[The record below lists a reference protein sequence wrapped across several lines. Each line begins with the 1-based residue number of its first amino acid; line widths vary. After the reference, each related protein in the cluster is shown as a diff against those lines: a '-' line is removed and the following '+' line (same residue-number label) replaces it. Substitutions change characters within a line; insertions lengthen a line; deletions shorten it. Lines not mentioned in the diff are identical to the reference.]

1 MLAIAAA
8 LVFLLAL
15 LKVSVGS
22 ISLLYLGLLLLA
34 LHLAFPRSAGLLGGR
49 RR

>member
-8 LVFLLAL
+8 FVFLLAL

-22 ISLLYLGLLLLA
+22 ISLLYLGLLLLS
-34 LHLAFPRSAGLLGGR
+34 LHLAFPRSLGVFGR

>member
-8 LVFLLAL
+8 FVFLLAL
-15 LKVSVGS
+15 LKVSLGS
-22 ISLLYLGLLLLA
+22 VSLLYLGLLLLS
-34 LHLAFPRSAGLLGGR
+34 LHLAFPIGVGGLGR